1 MGPSHDAGFGVRLR
15 ELRES
20 RGYSQIEFAD
30 RLGVSRRRYQDY
42 EAGARPPDVR
52 IKDMAR
58 RLRVRFGWLAYGSLL
73 VLVLVLFLAANVGC
87 ALGAWR
93 LPEPVCVVGA
103 ERAASVQQQRPFTH
117 GLLGP

>member
-1 MGPSHDAGFGVRLR
+1 LDPSPYDAGFGVRLR
-15 ELRES
+15 ELREA
-20 RGYSQIEFAD
+20 RGYSQTEFAD

-58 RLRVRFGWLAYGSLL
+58 RLRVRFSWLAHGALL
-73 VLVLVLFLAANVGC
+73 VFVLFLAANIGC

-93 LPEPVCVVGA
+93 LPEPVCILGT
-103 ERAASVQQQRPFTH
+103 EHAASVQQQRPFTH